1 MQVLT
6 TARVLRER
14 ALHQSREATALKLV
28 DAVDLQG
35 NVRDHSEGLPHVINQ
50 FCAFLLE
57 QLSKESREA
66 TKEQQRMQ
74 VERAERARKLAA
86 KHERDLHAS
95 AHHGALSPLP
105 HRQARGETRARP
117 SRGRV
122 TGRRCRRA

>member
-1 MQVLT
+1 MTCLACKCSPQR
-6 TARVLRER
+6 ACSAER

-95 AHHGALSPLP
+95 AHHGAPPTSPQVSS
-105 HRQARGETRARP
+105 RRSTSATCSWARYR
-117 SRGRV
+117 
-122 TGRRCRRA
+122 